1 MQHFGNHIFFEH
13 TQLPHL
19 FLTRKNQYQNQAWR
33 HDLDLKNVQMHGN
46 RFYHLKQTLK
56 KHFEKTG
63 SLKAK
68 EIYEEFDRYEP
79 YFWLVSPAAANIQ
92 DLLKATTANAA

>member
-1 MQHFGNHIFFEH
+1 MNE
-13 TQLPHL
+13 
-19 FLTRKNQYQNQAWR
+19 
-33 HDLDLKNVQMHGN
+33 
-46 RFYHLKQTLK
+46 